1 MLSSLKNMSLRP
13 ALLQALNFVSVIA
26 TALCMWKGLSVLT
39 DTESPVVVVLSGSM
53 EPAFY
58 RGDLLFLSMP
68 STQLR
73 VGDITVYKVPGAEIP
88 IVHRVIE
95 VHDEIK
101 SNEQLILT
109 KGDNNDADDLGL
121 YNGPRW
127 MRRRNIVGKV
137 RGYMPYVGYVTIA
150 LNDYPKLKYL
160 LLGALGLSLLLQKE
174 G

>member
-1 MLSSLKNMSLRP
+1 MLASFRNMSLRP
-13 ALLQALNFVSVIA
+13 ALLQALNFVSVVS
-26 TALCMWKGLSVLT
+26 TALCMWKALSVLT

-95 VHDEIK
+95 VHDE
-101 SNEQLILT
+101 
-109 KGDNNDADDLGL
+109 
-121 YNGPRW
+121 
-127 MRRRNIVGKV
+127 
-137 RGYMPYVGYVTIA
+137 
-150 LNDYPKLKYL
+150 
-160 LLGALGLSLLLQKE
+160 
-174 G
+174 

>member
-1 MLSSLKNMSLRP
+1 MLASLRNMGVRP
-13 ALLQALNFVSVIA
+13 ALLQALNFVSVVS

-68 STQLR
+68 SSQLR

-95 VHDEIK
+95 VHDE
-101 SNEQLILT
+101 
-109 KGDNNDADDLGL
+109 
-121 YNGPRW
+121 
-127 MRRRNIVGKV
+127 
-137 RGYMPYVGYVTIA
+137 
-150 LNDYPKLKYL
+150 
-160 LLGALGLSLLLQKE
+160 
-174 G
+174 